1 MAMYTANLRKV
12 RGRKAAMASRKRR
25 RYTLTELLAQCNPKT
40 RLTKGE
46 REWLDNKPVSGE
58 LL

>member
-25 RYTLTELLAQCNPKT
+25 RYTLTELLAQCNSKA
-40 RLTKGE
+40 RRTKGE
-46 REWLDNKPVSGE
+46 REWLDSKSVGGE